1 MGEGAGTEAAGEA
14 AKTAAQTEMLANR
27 LHKRRRHLRKWAR
40 RTGTGMYRLYDR
52 DIPEIP
58 LVLDWYEDAV
68 SGALYER
75 PYEKDET
82 AERRWL
88 SAMTDA
94 VSAALEIPRDRIF
107 LKERRRQR
115 GKAQYGPLD
124 RRHFFRDVQEGDL
137 NFRVNLS
144 DYLDTGLFP
153 DRRLLRAQIRQ
164 EAREKRVLNLFAYTC
179 SFSVYA
185 AAGGAASVDSVDLSR
200 AYLDWGMLNFELNGF
215 KGAEAAPRD
224 LSAGYFVPDHAAG
237 SARGASCGRVAA
249 AKKTG
254 ILPPFRFIRA
264 DILRFLPGAKQAA
277 LRWDLIIL
285 DPPAFSNSKKMRG
298 VLDIRRDYRELVSL
312 CLDLL
317 APGGNLFIS
326 VNARSFKLEGDAF
339 PGMEITDLTES
350 LRDEDFRGKRIPAC
364 WVMHKS

>member
-1 MGEGAGTEAAGEA
+1 MKGTDAAGEA
-14 AKTAAQTEMLANR
+14 ARIAAQTERLANR
-27 LHKRRRHLRKWAR
+27 LRKRRRHLRKWAR
-40 RTGTGMYRLYDR
+40 RTGTGVYRLYDR

-75 PYEKDET
+75 PYDKDGAE
-82 AERRWL
+82 ERRWL

-94 VSAALEIPRDRIF
+94 ASAALEIPRDRIF

-115 GKAQYGPLD
+115 GMTQYGPLD
-124 RRHFFRDVQEGDL
+124 RRRFFRDVREGDL
-137 NFRVNLS
+137 SFRVNLS

-153 DRRLLRAQIRQ
+153 DRRLLRALIRR
-164 EAREKRVLNLFAYTC
+164 EARGKQVLNLFAYTC

-215 KGAEAAPRD
+215 KGVEISPGD
-224 LSAGYFVPDHAAG
+224 LSAGGVP
-237 SARGASCGRVAA
+237 
-249 AKKTG
+249 
-254 ILPPFRFIRA
+254 PPFRFIRA
-264 DILRFLPGAKQAA
+264 DILRFLPEAKKAGP
-277 LRWDLIIL
+277 RWDLVIL
-285 DPPAFSNSKKMRG
+285 DPPTFSNSKKMRDS
-298 VLDIRRDYRELVSL
+298 LDIRRDYRELVSL

-317 APGGNLFIS
+317 ANGGKLFVS

-339 PGMEITDLTES
+339 PGTEITDLTEK
-350 LRDEDFRGKRIPAC
+350 LRDEDFRGKRVPAC
-364 WVMHKS
+364 WALRRD